1 LGTVLGG
8 LLAVERKF
16 CVNRL
21 AQRFRIASKD
31 GACAGVP
38 RRDLDTDIFRL
49 YMERSCNLHE
59 LRGESES
66 HRDGKVTQG

>member
-1 LGTVLGG
+1 MLGG

-21 AQRFRIASKD
+21 AQRFRIASENRA
-31 GACAGVP
+31 GTGVP
-38 RRDLDTDIFRL
+38 CRDRDTDVFRF